1 MELVGQI
8 QMWEQR
14 LGLVRKAPMLSLPR
28 QARLL
33 NGEALLVGA
42 VLVTLLITVKL
53 AVTHCKLAAAVAAVG
68 EVTTTALVLLVAQVV
83 RLEEAV
89 VALVAAL
96 RQAAW
101 VAQAVEAK

>member
-1 MELVGQI
+1 MRTLPAAAVRLV
-8 QMWEQR
+8 W
-14 LGLVRKAPMLSLPR
+14 LVVRREP
-28 QARLL
+28 QARLSK
-33 NGEALLVGA
+33 GA
-42 VLVTLLITVKL
+42 RRQ
-53 AVTHCKLAAAVAAVG
+53 VAEVG